1 MKNWKMVKLGE
12 IFIRLTRKN
21 IENNT
26 NVLTISAKHGL
37 VNQEEF
43 FSKSIASDNKSN
55 YFLLYKGDF
64 AYNKSYS
71 SGYPFGTIKV
81 LTKYEKGIVS
91 PLYICFSPSPE
102 NHCPEFYLQYFESG
116 FMNKKIQAIAQEGAR
131 NHGLLNIGIDDFFNI
146 PVPLPPIEIQQKIA
160 DILSTQDKLIELKQ
174 NLINQKKQQ
183 KKWLMQNLLTG
194 KIRLKGFSGKWISTS
209 FDKIGEI
216 VSGGTPDTS
225 NTEYWNGNIL
235 WCTPTDI
242 TNSGKY
248 ICDTEKKITELG
260 LNNSSANL
268 LPINSILMC
277 SRATI
282 GPRCIN
288 TIPMATNQG
297 FKSIILNNDKANVN
311 YVYDLI
317 ELCIED
323 FIALSSGSTFLEL
336 SKKDFKKYK
345 ITIPPI
351 EEQTAIAEILSNQ
364 DKEIELLEKQ
374 LEQEKLKKKALMQLL
389 LSDV

>member
-1 MKNWKMVKLGE
+1 MKNCKMVKLGE

-194 KIRLKGFSGKWISTS
+194 KIRLKGFSGKWEKVKLGSY
-209 FDKIGEI
+209 I
-216 VSGGTPDTS
+216 V
-225 NTEYWNGNIL
+225 EY
-235 WCTPTDI
+235 
-242 TNSGKY
+242 
-248 ICDTEKKITELG
+248 TEKTTVNNQYPVLTSSRKGIMLQKDYFSNHQVTTDNNIGYNIIPKGYITYRSRSDDGNFKFNENKIIEQG
-260 LNNSSANL
+260 IISYFYPVFSFINNVSHYF
-268 LPINSILMC
+268 M
-277 SRATI
+277 
-282 GPRCIN
+282 
-288 TIPMATNQG
+288 
-297 FKSIILNNDKANVN
+297 
-311 YVYDLI
+311 
-317 ELCIED
+317 
-323 FIALSSGSTFLEL
+323 LEL
-336 SKKDFKKYK
+336 LNFEIYKKMYPLVEGTAQQVLSFKKLCNFNFF
-345 ITIPPI
+345 IPKI

-389 LSDV
+389 LSDM